1 MAIDW
6 AKKLE
11 EAGDKRASKPKGKDW
26 FTVHDLK
33 ENTGMSNN
41 NCYEYIRSL
50 LVEGKLEKFKGTRYS
65 KEHNMNVRSV
75 WYRFI

>member
-26 FTVHDLK
+26 FTVHELRQ
-33 ENTGMSNN
+33 NTGYSVTILTPMFDQMARR
-41 NCYEYIRSL
+41 ED
-50 LVEGKLEKFKGTRYS
+50 GK
-65 KEHNMNVRSV
+65 
-75 WYRFI
+75 I